1 MTECVGKHHSIKPSK
16 PSVCVRAHGGN
27 GEKDFRVVFIVV
39 REGPKCQEMHYNT
52 TLKGC
57 TPVTAQIVLIRMV
70 TECRR
75 KDLDYTI
82 NKKAMLTEINGI

>member
-1 MTECVGKHHSIKPSK
+1 MPRKALQYHFKRVYT
-16 PSVCVRAHGGN
+16 GN
-27 GEKDFRVVFIVV
+27 RSDRTNK
-39 REGPKCQEMHYNT
+39 N
-52 TLKGC
+52 
-57 TPVTAQIVLIRMV
+57 V